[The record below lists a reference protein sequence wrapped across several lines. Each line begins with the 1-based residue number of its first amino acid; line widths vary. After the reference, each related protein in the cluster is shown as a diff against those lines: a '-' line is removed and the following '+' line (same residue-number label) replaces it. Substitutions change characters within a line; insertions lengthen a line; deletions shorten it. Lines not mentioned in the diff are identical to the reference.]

1 MNLWDAIDR
10 FGVTITDDKLRAA
23 WSRMLE
29 TKSIDDCEY
38 AAYIAEY
45 RARGAALDPMRIA
58 SRAADMVRA
67 EQRLAQALIS
77 AGVQP

>member
-38 AAYIAEY
+38 AAYVAEY
-45 RARGAALDPMRIA
+45 RSVGASLDAMRIA
-58 SRAADMVRA
+58 SRAADLVRA
-67 EQRLAQALIS
+67 EQRVAHALIS

>member
-23 WSRMLE
+23 FARMLE

-38 AAYIAEY
+38 AAYIAEH
-45 RARGAALDPMRIA
+45 RAGGLDPMRIA
-58 SRAADMVRA
+58 SRAADMVRT

>member
-10 FGVTITDDKLRAA
+10 YAVTITDDKLRAA
-23 WSRMLE
+23 FARMLE

-45 RARGAALDPMRIA
+45 RAGGASLDPMRIA

>member
-23 WSRMLE
+23 WSRMLL

>member
-23 WSRMLE
+23 WARMLE

-45 RARGAALDPMRIA
+45 RAGGLDPMRIA
-58 SRAADMVRA
+58 SRAADMVRT

>member
-23 WSRMLE
+23 WARMLE

-38 AAYIAEY
+38 SAYIAEY

>member
-23 WSRMLE
+23 FARMLE

-45 RARGAALDPMRIA
+45 RAEGASLDAMRIA
-58 SRAADMVRA
+58 ARAADMVRA
-67 EQRLAQALIS
+67 EQRLARALIS

>member
-23 WSRMLE
+23 WARMLE

-45 RARGAALDPMRIA
+45 RIEGASLDAMRIA
-58 SRAADMVRA
+58 ARAADMVRA
-67 EQRLAQALIS
+67 EQRLARALIS